1 LYTIL
6 IIDDEEPL
14 REAITILGDWKGL
27 GIDRILEATDGKS
40 GLAILNNDKIDLAI
54 VDMKMPELNGAEFLQ
69 VVEQLHPDLLTI
81 VISGY
86 NDFEFTRQAIRS
98 KVVDYLLKPVNRVDL
113 NQALHKAVDLLEAKH
128 KRESEFIANNITLN
142 MSLPKLKEKIY
153 QSLIDKS
160 FKKHENE
167 ALLPLIGAD
176 NPEHRF
182 GVAVLRIL
190 NLEMIRTSRFKSD
203 SNLLHFAV
211 GNVIRE
217 IGEDDFQCFSF
228 SNPKQEREMIA
239 VCTMDRGSPEE
250 VSFQFT
256 MLMKKVSLN
265 LKKLFGVMVAIGM
278 GYPCMDIMGIAGAYE
293 SGRAN
298 IHTIN
303 LLELKETV
311 VTNKPNT
318 TESKDM
324 HSIMN
329 RMPFICNALEGGNL
343 HQARSFVDE
352 FIQKLKGLN
361 YFSLGD
367 ADRTVHE
374 FVFLFNDRALDLGVS
389 SEKLPLGGESDLR
402 TVEIATDFANFEQ
415 FTALLT
421 QILDYYADQI
431 RKSRV
436 IHSSFDPRDIKDYID
451 NHYFEDFSISTFTEK
466 YYLSREY
473 IMKLFKQQFGYG
485 IHEYVQKVRMD
496 KAKELLHDS
505 NLKILEISEML
516 GYKDK
521 NYFSKAF
528 RNYYSISPTEY
539 RMRQTQG

>member
-1 LYTIL
+1 MYTIL

-40 GLAILNNDKIDLAI
+40 GLAILDDDKIDLVI

-113 NQALHKAVDLLEAKH
+113 NQALHKAVDILEAKH

-190 NLEMIRTSRFKSD
+190 NLEKIRTSRFKSD

-211 GNVIRE
+211 SNVIRE
-217 IGEDDFQCFSF
+217 IAEDDLQCFSF
-228 SNPKQEREMIA
+228 SNPKQEREMITI
-239 VCTMDRGSPEE
+239 CTMDRGSLEE

-256 MLMKKVSLN
+256 LLMKKVSLN
-265 LKKLFGVMVAIGM
+265 LKELFGVKVAIGL

-293 SGRAN
+293 SGKVT

-303 LLELKETV
+303 LLELKETI
-311 VTNKPNT
+311 VTNKVNRS
-318 TESKDM
+318 ESKDM

-329 RMPFICNALEGGNL
+329 RMPYIRNALEGGNL
-343 HQARSFVDE
+343 HQARSFVEE

-361 YFSLGD
+361 HFSLGD

-374 FVFLFNDRALDLGVS
+374 FVFLFNDRALELGVS

-402 TVEIATDFANFEQ
+402 MVGIATDFVNFEQ

-421 QILDYYADQI
+421 QILEYYADQI
-431 RKSRV
+431 RKSKV
-436 IHSSFDPRDIKDYID
+436 IHSAFDPSDIKDYID

-539 RMRQTQG
+539 RMRQT

>member
-1 LYTIL
+1 MYTIL

-40 GLAILNNDKIDLAI
+40 GLAILDNDKIDLVI

-113 NQALHKAVDLLEAKH
+113 NQALHKAVDILEAKH

-190 NLEMIRTSRFKSD
+190 NLEKIRTSRFKSD

-211 GNVIRE
+211 SNVIRE
-217 IGEDDFQCFSF
+217 IAEDDLQCFSF
-228 SNPKQEREMIA
+228 SNPKQEREMITI
-239 VCTMDRGSPEE
+239 CTMDRGSLEE

-256 MLMKKVSLN
+256 LLMKKVSLN
-265 LKKLFGVMVAIGM
+265 LKELFGVKVAIGL

-293 SGRAN
+293 SGKVT

-303 LLELKETV
+303 LLELKETI
-311 VTNKPNT
+311 VTNKVNRS
-318 TESKDM
+318 ESKDM

-329 RMPFICNALEGGNL
+329 RMPYIRNALEGGNL
-343 HQARSFVDE
+343 HQARSFVEE

-374 FVFLFNDRALDLGVS
+374 FVFLFNDRALELGVS

-402 TVEIATDFANFEQ
+402 MVGIATDFVNFEQ

-421 QILDYYADQI
+421 QILEYYADQI
-431 RKSRV
+431 RKSKV
-436 IHSSFDPRDIKDYID
+436 IHSAFDPSDIKDYID

-539 RMRQTQG
+539 RMRQT